1 METVSYS
8 HCGLVQ
14 ICLAL
19 VLSRMTI
26 LQGVPREIQRG
37 ALLAGELENCNGTPH
52 KNYQRREASCGS
64 TETSVVVVQVV
75 RVHIHYYHTFNVQ
88 ARI

>member
-1 METVSYS
+1 MLMETVSYS

-37 ALLAGELENCNGTPH
+37 ALIAGELEIATGHPTKTIKEGRHLVAAPRH
-52 KNYQRREASCGS
+52 Q
-64 TETSVVVVQVV
+64 
-75 RVHIHYYHTFNVQ
+75 
-88 ARI
+88 